1 MSNEQ
6 QPDYREIPTSQIPAM
21 RLLAN
26 LGFKPLT
33 PEEVML
39 ERKGKVAN
47 VLLED
52 ILLSQLRK
60 LNSFTHKGV
69 KRDFSEESLRG
80 AVLKLKNMQYDGLVR
95 TNYRIYDLVTLP
107 QSEE

>member
-1 MSNEQ
+1 MQQ

-39 ERKGKVAN
+39 ERKEN
-47 VLLED
+47 
-52 ILLSQLRK
+52 LRTCCSK
-60 LNSFTHKGV
+60 IFCFHSCV
-69 KRDFSEESLRG
+69 S
-80 AVLKLKNMQYDGLVR
+80 
-95 TNYRIYDLVTLP
+95 
-107 QSEE
+107 

>member
-1 MSNEQ
+1 MQQ

-21 RLLAN
+21 RLAN
-26 LGFKPLT
+26 LGFKPLM

-39 ERKGKVAN
+39 ERKGKLAN

-60 LNSFTHKGV
+60 L
-69 KRDFSEESLRG
+69 
-80 AVLKLKNMQYDGLVR
+80 
-95 TNYRIYDLVTLP
+95 
-107 QSEE
+107 